1 MDNIRNSNRKRG
13 LQVLVSAFLML
24 ASAGALQAQKIPT
37 TSFGKGINFMAA
49 DSSMT
54 MKMQFRMQNLFEV
67 EYTGADKSTAVAAQ
81 LRRSRLK
88 FGGYVFSPKLQYKA
102 EIGLASGDI
111 STSAEDGRTSGS
123 SRMVL
128 DAVLKYQF
136 AKSWSVWVGQ
146 TKLPGNRERVVSS
159 ADLQFVDRSR
169 VNSKFNLDRDMG
181 FQLHGKVNLGAM
193 IIKPKLAWT
202 MGEGRSIADNNVGGF
217 NYTGRLE
224 FLPTGEFEGK
234 NADYVLSDL
243 DRQSKPKIAFGV
255 TYNVNDRAARQQGQL
270 GSYVKLYDTSKV
282 FVGYQ
287 ENTLQ
292 ALQIDMIFKYKGIS
306 SLIEYANT
314 KGQKGI
320 KGYNTGS
327 GFNAQVGYLF
337 KSNYEI
343 AGRFTTISPDDKVTS
358 KLSGEKHY
366 TLGVSKYIVGHKLKI
381 QSDATLLQLD
391 GVDDPNLLYRLQF
404 EMQF

>member
-1 MDNIRNSNRKRG
+1 MDNIRNSNRKKNLLG
-13 LQVLVSAFLML
+13 KVSILLLM
-24 ASAGALQAQKIPT
+24 ASAGALQAQKIPSS
-37 TSFGKGINFMAA
+37 SFGKGINFMAA

-54 MKMQFRMQNLFEV
+54 MKMQFRMQNLVEL
-67 EYTGADKSTAVAAQ
+67 EYTGSDKSTTVAAQ

-88 FGGYVFSPKLQYKA
+88 FGGYAFSPKLQYKA
-102 EIGLASGDI
+102 EIGLSSSDI

-169 VNSKFNLDRDMG
+169 VNSKFNIDRDMG
-181 FQLHGKVNLGAM
+181 FQLHGKVKLGSAV
-193 IIKPKLAWT
+193 IKPKLAWT
-202 MGEGRSIADNNVGGF
+202 MGEGRSISSDNIGGF

-224 FLPTGEFEGK
+224 FLRTGEFEGK

-243 DRQSKPKIAFGV
+243 DRQSKPKVAFGV
-255 TYNVNDRAARQQGQL
+255 TYNVNDRAGRQQGQL
-270 GSYVKLYDTSKV
+270 GSYVKVTDSTGKV
-282 FVGYQ
+282 SYQ

-292 ALQIDMIFKYKGIS
+292 ALQVDMIFKYKGIS

-314 KGQKGI
+314 KGQEGI

-327 GFNAQVGYLF
+327 GLNAQVGYLF

-343 AGRFTTISPDDKVTS
+343 AGRFTTISPDDKATS
-358 KLSGEKHY
+358 KLSAEKQY
-366 TLGVSKYIVGHKLKI
+366 TLGVSKYFVGHSLKI
-381 QSDATLLQLD
+381 QSDATLQQIV
-391 GVDDPNLLYRLQF
+391 GVSNPNLIYRLQF